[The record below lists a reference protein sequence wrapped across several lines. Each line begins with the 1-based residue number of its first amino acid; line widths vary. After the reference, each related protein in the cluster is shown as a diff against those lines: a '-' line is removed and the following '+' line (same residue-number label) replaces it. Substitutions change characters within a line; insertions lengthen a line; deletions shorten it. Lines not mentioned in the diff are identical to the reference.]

1 MRAGC
6 VIMHKVAVGLL
17 VVLVVACGS
26 RSVPVPGRL
35 PNDTG
40 GFVDVKPT
48 TTTTTTAPPSS
59 TSTTT
64 TTTTLASPPTT
75 TTTTT
80 PAPPTTAAPSS
91 ATTVIPCGTYGSV
104 GTYGPLG
111 VVNFTGRNGTAAAPL
126 VYEGRGCVRLI
137 SRGWQVGLV
146 ANSSYIVL
154 DGFEFVGPDPADGTG
169 PHDPTTGVE
178 IRDSHHIIV
187 RNSNVHDLGGGGIA
201 AIRSNH
207 VTIDGNTIAHTS
219 RWNGYQTSGI
229 STYNSANIGGVTDGY
244 SFMITNNTVSDAIN
258 LQGAISDGNCIIID
272 DGRWTQNT
280 GTAFTGR
287 TYVGYNT
294 CTGNGGRGVHVF
306 QSDNVMAEY
315 NTTSGNVLNV
325 NSAKGELTAVYA
337 SNVTYRYN
345 TVTPRAGIPVLYTYS
360 ATNVAG
366 P

>member
-1 MRAGC
+1 MDIRRR
-6 VIMHKVAVGLL
+6 V
-17 VVLVVACGS
+17 
-26 RSVPVPGRL
+26 RP
-35 PNDTG
+35 
-40 GFVDVKPT
+40 
-48 TTTTTTAPPSS
+48 TTTTAPPVTTTRS

-64 TTTTLASPPTT
+64 APPTT
-75 TTTTT
+75 T
-80 PAPPTTAAPSS
+80 PN
-91 ATTVIPCGTYGSV
+91 TTVIPCGTYGSV
-104 GTYGPLG
+104 TSYGPLG
-111 VVNFTGRNGTAAAPL
+111 VVNFTGKNGTAAAPL

-137 SRGWQVGLV
+137 SRGWQVALV
-146 ANSSYIVL
+146 SNSSYIVL
-154 DGFEFVGPDPADGTG
+154 DGFEFIGPDPADGTG

-207 VTIDGNTIAHTS
+207 VTIDGNTITHTS

-244 SFMITNNTVSDAIN
+244 SFMITNNSVTDAMN
-258 LQGAISDGNCIIID
+258 LVGGITDGNCIIID

-280 GTAFTGR
+280 GTPFTGR
-287 TYVGYNT
+287 TYVGHNT

-306 QSDNVMAEY
+306 ESDNVMAEY

-325 NSAKGELTAVYA
+325 TSAKGELTAVYA

-360 ATNVAG
+360 ATNIVG